1 MRVSVLAANYNNA
14 PWVIDSLESIHA
26 QTFKDFELIIVDDC
40 STDNSPELIKDWL
53 GEKRCNNYRFI
64 QNPKN
69 SGVCRTFNNALA
81 AATGEFISI
90 IATDDLMCVDKLKIQ
105 VELLES
111 LPHATCA
118 VYSDADLID
127 ENGQLLHGNFIQRYR
142 PMMTLIPT
150 GNIYEELMKGN
161 FLPAMSVLVRREAMD
176 NVGNFDEDLD
186 YEDYDM
192 WMRLAVKYKFA
203 FSEYNSVK
211 YRLRNK
217 SLTAAITNL
226 DINFLKII
234 YKQYAVVP
242 NLVEKM
248 FFQFFVNAV
257 ARGRSEVIDF
267 VLSKTEFKYKRKF
280 ILIRL
285 MGILLVSSLLRRKIL
300 LGILK

>member
-14 PWVIDSLESIHA
+14 PWVIDSLESIHS

-69 SGVCRTFNNALA
+69 SGVCKTFNNALA
-81 AATGEFISI
+81 AATGKYISI
-90 IATDDLMCVDKLKIQ
+90 NATDDLMCADKLKIQ
-105 VELLES
+105 VQLLES
-111 LPHATCA
+111 LPDAVCA

-127 ENGQLLHGNFIQRYR
+127 ENGQLLYGNFIQRYR
-142 PMMTLIPT
+142 PMMTVIPT

-161 FLPAMSVLVRREAMD
+161 FLPAMSVLVRRKAMVD
-176 NVGNFDEDLD
+176 VGNFDEDLD

-192 WMRLAVKYKFA
+192 WVRLAVKFKFV
-203 FSEYNSVK
+203 FSEFKSVR

-217 SLTAAITNL
+217 SLTSAITNL
-226 DINFLKII
+226 DINFLKIL
-234 YKQYAVVP
+234 YKQYTVVP
-242 NLVEKM
+242 KLVEKM

-257 ARGRSEVIDF
+257 ARERREVIDL
-267 VLSKTEFKYKRKF
+267 VLSKKEFKNKRKF

-285 MGILLVSSLLRRKIL
+285 LGILVVSSLLRRKIL